1 MNRWTRIEEELSQF
15 IASGGLM
22 EEDLRHF
29 TAELLFFHLFD
40 PGFDAMSKLKKS
52 EIPASYPNWNRLL
65 VRLLKEKALQE
76 LTFNNEDFAFSI
88 ARETLAWC
96 KKSYQKFE
104 TTNDF
109 IREEKDFQDFRK
121 SYRQNGLDEWQK
133 LLNKLGEIYP
143 DQMLN
148 WTFYEKTLRQ
158 DYESVER
165 EAEDQPKQNRLLQ
178 DLEVLKQNILDDWWN
193 LLHRKKNSQE
203 EAFLEKQ
210 FASYIKELQQ
220 KVGQL
225 HELGDLLSPFYNFLG
240 HIWNDSIGN
249 WNRMNWEGLEE
260 YAESLKRDPHLRELA
275 ELLGRW
281 QRAEQVIEE
290 RKMQKPLPKEE
301 WKPNPI
307 GKSEITGIHHSD
319 DLAHMLP
326 SEIALLSSSETEV
339 VFSKKYVEKKLL
351 TFQFRA
357 DDIHSTPEIQEAK
370 SNRVESD
377 QRGPIIMCID
387 TSGSMFGHPERV
399 AKALALAILNLALKQ
414 KRRAYLISFS
424 TGIQTLEMTGIS
436 EDLTRLID
444 FLKMSFHG
452 GTDIQPAL
460 TEALKVL
467 RQDNFKKADVLVI
480 SDFIIPRIDRNMF
493 TAIQNTRIKAGTRFH
508 SLFITRKPDPSIPP
522 LPIFDNHWVY
532 DLDNP
537 GVMRQT
543 VDHFQALEEMQ
554 HE

>member
-1 MNRWTRIEEELSQF
+1 MKRWARIEEELSQF
-15 IASGGLM
+15 ITSGGLM
-22 EEDLRHF
+22 DEELRHL
-29 TAELLFFHLFD
+29 TAELLFFHLYD
-40 PGFDAMSKLKKS
+40 SGFDAMSKLKQS
-52 EIPASYPNWNRLL
+52 GIPESYPNWNRLI

-76 LTFNNEDFAFSI
+76 LTFNNEDFSFSI

-96 KKSYQKFE
+96 KNSYKKFE
-104 TTNDF
+104 TTNDY
-109 IREEKDFQDFRK
+109 IQEENDFQDFK
-121 SYRQNGLDEWQK
+121 KNYEENEFAEWEALLDKLSETYPKQK
-133 LLNKLGEIYP
+133 
-143 DQMLN
+143 LN
-148 WTFYEKTLRQ
+148 WTFYEKTLTQ
-158 DYESVER
+158 NYQELKKE
-165 EAEDQPKQNRLLQ
+165 EENQLNQNRLEQ
-178 DLEVLKQNILDDWWN
+178 DLNILKQNVLDDWWN
-193 LLHRKKNSQE
+193 LLHMKKNSQE
-203 EAFLEKQ
+203 EEFLEKQ
-210 FASYIKELQQ
+210 FAAYFRELQQ

-225 HELGDLLSPFYNFLG
+225 QELGDLLSPFYNFLG

-249 WNRMNWEGLEE
+249 WNRINWDGLEE
-260 YAESLKRDPHLRELA
+260 YAESIRRDPQLRELA

-290 RKMQKPLPKEE
+290 RKMQKPMPKEE
-301 WKPNPI
+301 WKPNPT

-319 DLAHMLP
+319 DLSHMLP
-326 SEIALLSSSETEV
+326 SEIALLSTTETEV

-357 DDIHSTPEIQEAK
+357 DDIYSTPEIQESQ

-414 KRRAYLISFS
+414 KRQAYLISFS
-424 TGIQTLEMTGIS
+424 TGIQTLELTGIS

-460 TEALKVL
+460 TEALHVL
-467 RQDNFKKADVLVI
+467 RQDHFKKADVLVI

-493 TAIQNTRIKAGTRFH
+493 NAIQTNRLKAGTRFH

-522 LPIFDNHWVY
+522 LPIFDNHWIY

-543 VDHFQALEEMQ
+543 VDHFQTLEET
-554 HE
+554 ENE